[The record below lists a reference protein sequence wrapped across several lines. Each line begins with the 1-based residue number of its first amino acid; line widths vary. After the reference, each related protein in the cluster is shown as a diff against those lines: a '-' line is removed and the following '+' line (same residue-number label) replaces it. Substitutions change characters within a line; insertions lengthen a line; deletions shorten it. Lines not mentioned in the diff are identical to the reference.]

1 MISKKNNQSKFIK
14 SLANKKLGIIG
25 GGQLGKMIAI
35 AASSL
40 GIKTIIYDPD
50 KYATAFQNANK
61 SYCYSYEDNKML
73 KVFAKEADYIT
84 YEFENIPLQTLSILN
99 KNRQVL
105 PSIKALKF
113 SQDRLLEKN
122 FISKL
127 GFDVVPFY
135 KIDNFSGFEKSIKKF
150 SGNAILKT
158 RRLGYDGKGQNLI
171 KKYKHNIK
179 ENQIVKNKYI
189 IEKFVKFKKEISVI
203 AIRSKSGNVTTF
215 EPSEN
220 IHKKS
225 ILRETYYPAKV
236 SEYCKVNAKK
246 ITRKIASALGIVGII
261 AVEMFVCEK
270 EKILV
275 NEIAPRPHN
284 SGHWT
289 LDACNISQFEA
300 LVRTIFEIP
309 IPKIKYYHACKMINI
324 LGENYYYLEKAVKNS
339 NYKVYIYGK
348 NSMKK
353 SRKLGH
359 INVLS

>member
-1 MISKKNNQSKFIK
+1 MISKKKSESKLIK
-14 SLANKKLGIIG
+14 SLSNKNLGIVG

-35 AASSL
+35 AASRL

-50 KYATAFQNANK
+50 KHATAFQNANK
-61 SYCYSYEDNKML
+61 FYCYSYEDNKML
-73 KVFAKEADYIT
+73 KAFAKEADYIT

-99 KNRQVL
+99 KNSQVL
-105 PSIKALKF
+105 PGIKALKF

>member
-99 KNRQVL
+99 KNSQVL
-105 PSIKALKF
+105 PGIKALKF

-127 GFDVVPFY
+127 GVNVVPFY
-135 KIDNFSGFEKSIKKF
+135 KIDNFSGFEESLKKLN
-150 SGNAILKT
+150 GNAILKT
-158 RRLGYDGKGQNLI
+158 RRLGYDGKGQSLI
-171 KKYKHNIK
+171 KKYSYNIK
-179 ENQIVKNKYI
+179 KNEIVKNKYI
-189 IEKFVKFKKEISVI
+189 IEHFIKFKKEISVI
-203 AIRSKSGNVTTF
+203 AIRSKSGSITTF

-220 IHKKS
+220 IHKNS

-236 SEYCKVNAKK
+236 SEPCKAKAKK
-246 ITRKIASALGIVGII
+246 ITKKIASALGIVGII
-261 AVEMFVCEK
+261 AVEMFVCEN

-309 IPKIKYYHACKMINI
+309 IPKIKYHHACKMINI
-324 LGENYYYLEKAVKNS
+324 LGENYDYLEKAVKNS